1 MEFNFP
7 HLKAQL
13 IEPGYFSVLAHSKCL
28 LESYREIYGLFKDNP
43 LVRKFSHGSIK
54 RKINQHR

>member
-28 LESYREIYGLFKDNP
+28 LESCREIYGLFKDNP
-43 LVRKFSHGSIK
+43 LVRKFSHGGIK
-54 RKINQHR
+54 RKINQHC